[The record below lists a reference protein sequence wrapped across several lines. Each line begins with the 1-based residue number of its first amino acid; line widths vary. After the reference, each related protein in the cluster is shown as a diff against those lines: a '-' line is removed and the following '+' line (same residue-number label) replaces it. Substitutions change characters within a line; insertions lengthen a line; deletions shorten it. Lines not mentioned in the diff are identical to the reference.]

1 MFSKEKTCLILFVLF
16 VPLFFYGQVTINIS
30 GRLLDGISHDPLPF
44 ATVTLQETTKQAVL
58 GGAITDSE
66 GRFII
71 TGEFQGKFEVLCSFI
86 GYESERIPLLVGQLN
101 TDFDLGKIDL
111 FPAAETLDEVTVTA
125 QKAIVSS
132 ALDRKTFNVQ
142 DNIAQAGGSLLD
154 AMKVLPGISIDQD
167 GKVILRGSD
176 KVLVL
181 IDGKQS
187 SLTGFGN
194 QKGLDNIPATNIERI
209 EIINNPSA
217 KYDAAGMAGIINII
231 YKKEK
236 EIGLNG
242 DIGFSYGLGVL
253 AQRKDDLPTDLGS
266 FTYTP
271 KYIPSLN
278 LNYKTPK
285 INLFLQSEIL
295 DQQKLPNNEF
305 TSRFYQDGARTISQ
319 VPENRTQTH
328 YIVKGGLD
336 WQINDRNS
344 LSLSGIYDFEH
355 HIDTSQVAYID
366 QQTDRRYRYWHWAE
380 DEVTGYTNLTLQYN
394 HDFEEPGHQFNTIL
408 QYTKGWEDEAYFLND
423 SSALRVGTDT
433 THIIATEYTTS
444 WATNY
449 VKPLRSGRL
458 ELGSRLQVR
467 RIPVEYTIGPG
478 VSSIIYPGLGDE
490 SRWGENIY
498 AAYLNYVWERPGY
511 DIEAGLRV
519 EQTDVFYEIDPVNIY
534 YDENDAYDY
543 LELFPNVRLTFKL
556 DASNNISLFF
566 NRRVDRPGEPEL
578 RIFPKFDD
586 PELLKVG
593 NPYLRP
599 QFTETYEAAYKNIWQ
614 GGSFF
619 LSLFYRN
626 IEDPFTRIFAID
638 ESSTTYSIINK
649 IYQNV
654 GRGTNTGTE
663 VILTQKLG
671 RNWTFSGNF
680 NYYRNTFDDYQGTI
694 LFPFVRPFEIQA
706 SADDTWDF
714 KISNQFSLPKQFQV
728 QLTAIY
734 FAAKNI
740 PQGRQASRSS
750 VDLGI
755 KKAIL
760 ANKGEIILSFSD
772 LFNDFGIKQE
782 ITGSDFEA
790 VYENF
795 YETQVI
801 TLGLRYKF

>member
-1 MFSKEKTCLILFVLF
+1 MFSIEKIQFVCFVLLLPF
-16 VPLFFYGQVTINIS
+16 MLQAQVTINIS
-30 GRLLDGISHDPLPF
+30 GRLLDGVSHDPLPF
-44 ATVTLQETTKQAVL
+44 ATVTLQAEAEQAVL
-58 GGAITDSE
+58 GGAITDLQ
-66 GRFII
+66 GRFVIKG
-71 TGEFQGKFEVLCSFI
+71 TFQGKYEVFCSFI
-86 GYESERIPLLVGQLN
+86 GYESQTIPVLIGQLN
-101 TDFDLGKIDL
+101 SDFDLGKIDL

-125 QKAIVSS
+125 QKAIVSA
-132 ALDRKTFNVQ
+132 ALDRKSFNLQ

-154 AMKVLPGISIDQD
+154 AMKTLPGINIDQE

-236 EIGLNG
+236 ETGLNG
-242 DIGFSYGLGVL
+242 DVGLSYGLGVL

-266 FTYTP
+266 FTFTP

-285 INLFLQSEIL
+285 VNLFVQSEIL
-295 DQQKLPNNEF
+295 DQKKLPNNEF
-305 TSRFYQDGARTISQ
+305 TSRFYDDGITTLSQ

-328 YIVKGGLD
+328 YILKSGLD
-336 WQINDRNS
+336 WQINSRNS
-344 LSLSGIYDFEH
+344 LSLSGIYDYEH
-355 HIDTSQVAYID
+355 HIDTSQVAYINSPSN
-366 QQTDRRYRYWHWAE
+366 RRYRYWHWSE
-380 DEVTGYTNLTLQYN
+380 DEVTGYTNLTLQYD
-394 HDFEEPGHQFNTIL
+394 HDFEEPGHQYNASL

-423 SSALRVGTDT
+423 SSALRIGTDT

-444 WATNY
+444 AAVNY
-449 VKPLRSGRL
+449 VKPLKSGRL
-458 ELGSRLQVR
+458 EMGSRLQIR

-478 VSSIIYPGLGDE
+478 VSSIIYPGLGNE

-519 EQTDVFYEIDPVNIY
+519 EQTDVFYEIDPANIY

-543 LELFPNVRLTFKL
+543 LELFPNIRLTFKA
-556 DASNNISLFF
+556 DPANSISLFF

-599 QFTETYEAAYKNIWQ
+599 QFTETFEVAYKNIWRE
-614 GGSFF
+614 GSLF

-626 IEDPFTRIFAID
+626 INDPFTRVFAID
-638 ESSTTYSIINK
+638 DSSNDYSVINK

-654 GRGTNTGTE
+654 GRGTNAGAE
-663 VILTQKLG
+663 IIVTQKIG
-671 RNWTFSGNF
+671 KAWTFSGNL
-680 NYYRNTFDDYQGTI
+680 NYYRNTFDDHQGTI
-694 LFPFVRPFEIQA
+694 LFPFVRPFQIQA
-706 SADDTWDF
+706 SSDDTWDI
-714 KISNQFSLPKQFQV
+714 KISNQFRLPKQFQV
-728 QLTAIY
+728 QLTGIY

-750 VDLGI
+750 VDIGL

-760 ANKGEIILSFSD
+760 TNRGEIVLSFSD
-772 LFNDFGIKQE
+772 IFNDFGIKQE
-782 ITGSDFEA
+782 ISAADFTA

-795 YETQVI
+795 FETQVI